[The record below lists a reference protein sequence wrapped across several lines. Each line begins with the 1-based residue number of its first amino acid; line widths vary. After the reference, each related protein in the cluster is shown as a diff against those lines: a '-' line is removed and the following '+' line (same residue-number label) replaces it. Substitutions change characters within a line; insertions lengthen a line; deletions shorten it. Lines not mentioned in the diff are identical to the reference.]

1 MADFVRN
8 VREIESADRQAMERL
23 LGQPLHENEQLVIR
37 VVTAKPGPQ
46 SSCEPPPTSGTM
58 AVLPEWCNVY
68 AGLSDEEIADLERTI
83 LARADLAR
91 PSE

>member
-8 VREIESADRQAMERL
+8 VSEIDSTDRQAMEHL
-23 LGQPLHENEQLVIR
+23 LGQPLRENEQLVIR
-37 VVTAKPGPQ
+37 VVPVKPSAEASGKPL
-46 SSCEPPPTSGTM
+46 SSSGTT

-68 AGLSDEEIADLERTI
+68 AGLSDEEIAELERTI
-83 LARADLAR
+83 LTRADLTR